1 VFSTLHTNDAA
12 SAFTRM
18 IDMGVEPFLVA
29 STVEAVMAQRLIRR
43 LCEHCKEPYQPKRD
57 DMPADFPWDHLAD
70 RPLYRSTG
78 CRECRQVGYRGR
90 MGIYELLLTTEA
102 VRQLAH
108 DRRST
113 WDIKK
118 VALAEGM
125 RTLRDDGWD
134 KAMAGATSVDE
145 VLRITKTDRM

>member
-1 VFSTLHTNDAA
+1 
-12 SAFTRM
+12 M

-43 LCEHCKEPYQPKRD
+43 LCEHCKEPFHPKRD
-57 DMPADFPWDHLAD
+57 DMPADFPWDRLAD
-70 RPLYRSTG
+70 RPLYRSIG
-78 CRECRQVGYRGR
+78 CRESRQVGYRGR

-108 DRRST
+108 DRKST

-134 KAMAGATSVDE
+134 KAMAGATSIDE